1 MNDSGPRDRPAIGDT
16 PAATDVALAAL
27 DAALAASP
35 LKPRLLTTIEGF
47 NLNGGR
53 KLSIAV
59 FAKEPG

>member
-35 LKPRLLTTIEGF
+35 PPAQARLLRQARQA
-47 NLNGGR
+47 LADAQQR
-53 KLSIAV
+53 
-59 FAKEPG
+59 